1 MSGKNCTFAADN
13 EKNVI
18 MKNYDR
24 LVNGCRALFVGLI
37 LLSPINCQLSPLFA
51 QNDTTQ
57 VSQQSAYGTTIGQ
70 EDMNNRDQSSNA
82 IDAIRGR
89 VAGMTVDKSGENAM
103 SAVRLRGTVSL
114 SGSSD
119 PLIIVDGVIGDMSLL
134 STVNPTDIESF
145 RILKDASETAQF
157 GSRGASGVIEV
168 TTLKGSEGKLRIHYN
183 GSFAAGVVYKTLPM
197 LSADAYR
204 SFCQS
209 HGLSYMDKGA
219 NTNWQK
225 EITRTSFSHH
235 HHLAFTGGTKLTTYR
250 ASVGFIDD
258 QYVVKGTGSRSFV
271 SNVNLTQRMWG
282 DILKINIG
290 MFGSLQK
297 SKNAFNE
304 QKLFYSA
311 ACFNPTY
318 PAERN
323 ASGGWDGDP
332 GASQIA
338 NPMAW
343 LENISQPS
351 DAHLSTNLHLDFKL
365 IEQLHLKLLAAYTYH
380 RTDES
385 LSAPTEEGG
394 LAYRSTGKTHD
405 ILANMILDYNQTWGI
420 HALSASALAEIS
432 TNKAEGFYV
441 TTYQSGATPLGA
453 DRLSGGSLRP
463 WDGTDSYKMGANMV
477 SFMGRVSYTI
487 LDRYN
492 LTASLRTD
500 GSSKFGKNNKWGL
513 FPSVSA
519 SWTISN
525 EPWMPKND
533 VLDHLRIS
541 GGYGLSG
548 NQSAIDSYLTMLLY
562 EPNGVAEVN
571 GKGIT
576 TYAALRNANPD
587 LKWEVSRTGNVGV
600 DLSLFKGRL
609 VANVSY
615 YNTLITDML
624 YPYRVSTPPY
634 TYPTLVANLGSMRNE
649 GVEISVGG
657 TIVKTRD
664 WKFSINANVTWQR
677 NKLLSLSG
685 QHGNEWLYAADY
697 QAIAS
702 VSGAGSHGG
711 DNDIVWQI
719 VGQPLGTFYL
729 PKCTGLVDNGK
740 GGYTYGEGERYIAG
754 QATPKVLLGSNISL
768 KYKNFDLS
776 IQINGAFGHK
786 IFNGTSLAYMN
797 LGSLP
802 LYNVLKTA
810 PEKKIYDQQVTDYW
824 LEKGD
829 YIHFDYITL
838 GYQVPIPTNKVVETL
853 RLVLTM
859 NNIGTISAYS
869 GHTPI
874 INSTNINSTIGVDD
888 KHTYPL
894 SHLFTFGLSIG
905 F

>member
-1 MSGKNCTFAADN
+1 MSKKSSTFAAEN
-13 EKNVI
+13 EKHTI
-18 MKNYDR
+18 MKNITVIGYR
-24 LVNGCRALFVGLI
+24 LWVIGWMVLS
-37 LLSPINCQLSPLFA
+37 LLTFGLSPLLA
-51 QNDTTQ
+51 QSDTTQ
-57 VSQQSAYGTTIGQ
+57 VTEQRAYGTTIGQ

-103 SAVRLRGTVSL
+103 SAVRLRGTISL

-183 GSFAAGVVYKTLPM
+183 GSFSAGVVYKTLPM
-197 LSADAYR
+197 LSADGYR
-204 SFCQS
+204 TFCHD

-219 NTNWQK
+219 STNWQK
-225 EITRTSFSHH
+225 QIARTSFSHH
-235 HHLAFTGGTKLTTYR
+235 HHLAFTGGTRLTTYR
-250 ASVGFIDD
+250 ASIGYIDD
-258 QYVVKGTGSRSFV
+258 QYVVKNTGSRSFV
-271 SNVNLTQRMWG
+271 ANVNLTQRMW
-282 DILKINIG
+282 DDVLKINIG
-290 MFGSLQK
+290 MFGSLQQ
-297 SKNAFNE
+297 SKNPFNE

-318 PAERN
+318 PSERN
-323 ASGGWDGDP
+323 ANGGWDGDP

-343 LENISQPS
+343 LENTSQPS
-351 DAHLSTNLHLDFKL
+351 DAHISTNLHLDFKI
-365 IEQLHLKLLAAYTYH
+365 IEPLHLKLLAAYTYH
-380 RTDES
+380 RLDES
-385 LSAPTEEGG
+385 LTAPTEEGG

-405 ILANMILDYNQTWGI
+405 ILANMILDYNQTWGA

-432 TNKAEGFYV
+432 TNKAESFHV
-441 TTYQSGATPLGA
+441 TTYQSGATLIGA
-453 DRLSGGSLRP
+453 DRLSGGSIRP
-463 WDGTDSYKMGANMV
+463 WDGTDSYKVQANML

-500 GSSKFGKNNKWGL
+500 GSSKFGMNNKWGL

-525 EPWMPKND
+525 EPWMPEND
-533 VLDHLRIS
+533 VLDHLRLN

-548 NQSAIDSYLTMLLY
+548 NQSAIDSYLTMQLY
-562 EPNGVAEVN
+562 EPNGVTEVN
-571 GKGIT
+571 GKGVT
-576 TYAALRNANPD
+576 TYATLRNANPD
-587 LKWEVSRTGNVGV
+587 LKWEVSHTGNVGV
-600 DLSLFKGRL
+600 DMSLFKGRL

-649 GVEISVGG
+649 GVEISIGG
-657 TIVKTRD
+657 TIVKTKD

-685 QHGNEWLYAADY
+685 QHGSEYLYAADY
-697 QAIAS
+697 QAVAS

-768 KYKNFDLS
+768 KYKN
-776 IQINGAFGHK
+776 
-786 IFNGTSLAYMN
+786 
-797 LGSLP
+797 
-802 LYNVLKTA
+802 
-810 PEKKIYDQQVTDYW
+810 
-824 LEKGD
+824 
-829 YIHFDYITL
+829 
-838 GYQVPIPTNKVVETL
+838 
-853 RLVLTM
+853 
-859 NNIGTISAYS
+859 
-869 GHTPI
+869 
-874 INSTNINSTIGVDD
+874 
-888 KHTYPL
+888 
-894 SHLFTFGLSIG
+894 
-905 F
+905 

>member
-1 MSGKNCTFAADN
+1 MRRIYPIILMLA
-13 EKNVI
+13 V
-18 MKNYDR
+18 
-24 LVNGCRALFVGLI
+24 ALHV
-37 LLSPINCQLSPLFA
+37 SA
-51 QNDTTQ
+51 QKDTTQ
-57 VSQQSAYGTTIGQ
+57 LPVQSAYGTTIGQ

-103 SAVRLRGTVSL
+103 NAVRLRGTVSL
-114 SGSSD
+114 SGSND
-119 PLIIVDGVIGDMSLL
+119 PLIIVDGVLGDMSLL
-134 STVNPTDIESF
+134 STINPTDIESF
-145 RILKDASETAQF
+145 RIMKDASETAQF

-183 GSFAAGVVYKTLPM
+183 GSFSAGAVYKTLPM

-204 SFCQS
+204 AFCRS
-209 HGLSYMDKGA
+209 HDLSYMDKGA
-219 NTNWQK
+219 NTNWQR
-225 EITRTSFSHH
+225 EISRTSFSHH

-250 ASVGFIDD
+250 ASVGYIDD
-258 QYVVKGTGSRSFV
+258 QYVVKGTGSQSFIA
-271 SNVNLTQRMWG
+271 NVNLTQRMWG
-282 DILKINIG
+282 DILKIDIG
-290 MFGSLQK
+290 IFGSLQQ
-297 SKNAFNE
+297 SKNPFNE
-304 QKLFYSA
+304 QKLLYSA

-323 ASGGWDGDP
+323 SSGGWDGDP

-338 NPMAW
+338 NPLAYS
-343 LENISQPS
+343 ENSSQPS
-351 DAHLSTNLHLDFKL
+351 DAHISTNLHFDFKL
-365 IEQLHLKLLAAYTYH
+365 IEPLHLKLLAAYTYH
-380 RTDES
+380 RADEALNIPTDE
-385 LSAPTEEGG
+385 GG
-394 LAYRSTGKTHD
+394 TAYRATGKTHD
-405 ILANMILDYNQTWGI
+405 ILANLVLDYNQSWGA
-420 HALSASALAEIS
+420 HALSAMALAEIS
-432 TNKAEGFYV
+432 TNKADGFYV
-441 TTYQSGATPLGA
+441 KTYQSGSMPLGI
-453 DRLSGGSLRP
+453 DRLSGGSIRP
-463 WDGTDSYKMGANMV
+463 WDGTDSYKTQANML
-477 SFMGRVSYTI
+477 SFMGRVSYTL

-500 GSSKFGKNNKWGL
+500 GSSKFGANNKWGL

-519 SWTISN
+519 SWMISN
-525 EPWMPKND
+525 EPWMPQD
-533 VLDHLRIS
+533 GALDHLRLS

-587 LKWEVSRTGNVGV
+587 LKWEVSHTGNVGI

-609 VANVSY
+609 VANVNY

-634 TYPTLVANLGSMRNE
+634 TYPTLIANMGSMRNE

-664 WKFSINANVTWQR
+664 WKLSINANVTWQR

-685 QHGNEWLYAADY
+685 KHGSEWLYAADY

-702 VSGAGSHGG
+702 VNGAGSHGG

-719 VGQPLGTFYL
+719 VGQPLATFYL
-729 PKCTGLVDNGK
+729 PECTGLVDNSK

-768 KYKNFDLS
+768 KYKNWDLS
-776 IQINGAFGHK
+776 VQINGAFGHK
-786 IFNGTSLAYMN
+786 VFNGTYLAYMN

-802 LYNVLKTA
+802 LYNVLTAA
-810 PEKKIYDQQVTDYW
+810 PEAKIYDQQVTDYW
-824 LEKGD
+824 LERGD
-829 YIHFDYITL
+829 YVNFDYITL
-838 GYQVPIPTNKVVETL
+838 GYQVPLPVNKVVETL
-853 RLVLTM
+853 RLVATM
-859 NNIGTISAYS
+859 NNVGTISAYS

-888 KHTYPL
+888 KRTYPL
-894 SHLFTFGLSIG
+894 AHVFTFGLSIG

>member
-1 MSGKNCTFAADN
+1 
-13 EKNVI
+13 
-18 MKNYDR
+18 MKNIH
-24 LVNGCRALFVGLI
+24 LI
-37 LLSPINCQLSPLFA
+37 IPLLAVTLQLSA

-57 VSQQSAYGTTIGQ
+57 VPIHRAYGTTISQ

-82 IDAIRGR
+82 IDVIRGR
-89 VAGMTVDKSGENAM
+89 VAGMTVDQSGENAM

-114 SGSSD
+114 SGSND

-183 GSFAAGVVYKTLPM
+183 GSFSAGVVYKTLPM
-197 LSADAYR
+197 LSADGYRAY
-204 SFCQS
+204 CQA
-209 HGLSYMDKGA
+209 HDLAYMDKGA

-225 EITRTSFSHH
+225 EISHTALSHH

-250 ASVGFIDD
+250 ASIGYIDD
-258 QYVVKGTGSRSFV
+258 QYVVKGTGSRSLIT
-271 SNVNLTQRMWG
+271 NINLTQRMWE
-282 DILKINIG
+282 DVLKVTIG
-290 MFGSLQK
+290 MFGSLQQ
-297 SKNAFNE
+297 SKNPFNE

-323 ASGGWDGDP
+323 ASGGWDGAP
-332 GASQIA
+332 AASQIA

-343 LENISQPS
+343 LENSSQPS
-351 DAHLSTNLHLDFKL
+351 DAHISTNLHLDFKL
-365 IEQLHLKLLAAYTYH
+365 IDPLHLKILGAYTYH
-380 RTDES
+380 RADES
-385 LSAPTEEGG
+385 LTAPTEEGG
-394 LAYRSTGKTHD
+394 LSYRSTGKTHD
-405 ILANMILDYNQTWGI
+405 ILANMILDYNQTWGA

-441 TTYQSGATPLGA
+441 TTYQSGAVLIGA
-453 DRLSGGSLRP
+453 DRLSGGSIRP
-463 WDGTDSYKMGANMV
+463 WDGTDSYKRQANML
-477 SFMGRVSYTI
+477 SFMGRVSYTL

-500 GSSKFGKNNKWGL
+500 GSSKFGANNKWGL

-519 SWTISN
+519 MWTISN
-525 EPWMPKND
+525 EPWMPQND
-533 VLDHLRIS
+533 VLDHLRLS
-541 GGYGLSG
+541 GGYGMSG

-562 EPNGVAEVN
+562 EPNGVTEVN

-576 TYAALRNANPD
+576 TYATLRNANPD
-587 LKWEVSRTGNVGV
+587 LKWEVSHTGNVGI
-600 DLSLFKGRL
+600 DMSLFKGRL

-615 YNTLITDML
+615 YNTLVTDML

-634 TYPTLVANLGSMRNE
+634 TYPTLIANLGSMRNE
-649 GVEISVGG
+649 GVEVSVGG
-657 TIVKTRD
+657 TIVKTKD

-677 NKLLSLSG
+677 NKLLSLGG

-719 VGQPLGTFYL
+719 VGEPLATFYL
-729 PKCTGLVDNGK
+729 PECTGLVDNGK
-740 GGYTYGEGERYIAG
+740 GGYTYGEGERRILG

-768 KYKNFDLS
+768 KYKNWDLS

-786 IFNGTSLAYMN
+786 IYNGTSLAYMN

-802 LYNVLKTA
+802 YYNVLKSA
-810 PEKKIYDQQVTDYW
+810 PEAKIYDQQVTDYW
-824 LEKGD
+824 LERGD
-829 YIHFDYITL
+829 FVNFDYITL
-838 GYQVPIPTNKVVETL
+838 GYQVPLPINKVVETL

-859 NNIGTISAYS
+859 NNVGTISAYS

-888 KHTYPL
+888 KRTYPL

>member
-1 MSGKNCTFAADN
+1 
-13 EKNVI
+13 
-18 MKNYDR
+18 MKR
-24 LVNGCRALFVGLI
+24 IFI
-37 LLSPINCQLSPLFA
+37 LLVLLGAGLQLWAQSDTAQLSESMQA
-51 QNDTTQ
+51 
-57 VSQQSAYGTTIGQ
+57 AYGTTIGQ
-70 EDMNNRDQSSNA
+70 EDMNNRDQSSSA
-82 IDAIRGR
+82 IDVIRGR
-89 VAGMTVDKSGENAM
+89 VAGLTVDQSGENAM

-114 SGSSD
+114 SGSND
-119 PLIIVDGVIGDMSLL
+119 PLIIVDDVIGDMSLL
-134 STVNPTDIESF
+134 SMINPTDIESF

-168 TTLKGSEGKLRIHYN
+168 TTLKGREGKLRIHYN
-183 GSFAAGVVYKTLPM
+183 GTFSAGVVYKTLPM

-204 SFCQS
+204 TICQE

-219 NTNWQK
+219 NTNWQR
-225 EITRTSFSHH
+225 EISRTAFSHH
-235 HHLAFTGGTKLTTYR
+235 HHLAFSGGSKSTTYR
-250 ASVGFIDD
+250 ASVGYIDD
-258 QYVVKGTGSRSFV
+258 QYVVKNTGSQSFV
-271 SNVNLTQRMWG
+271 ANVNLTQRMWE
-282 DILKINIG
+282 DILKIDIG
-290 MFGSLQK
+290 MFGSLQQ

-318 PAERN
+318 PAVRN

-338 NPMAW
+338 NPLAW
-343 LENISQPS
+343 LENSSQPS
-351 DAHLSTNLHLDFKL
+351 DAHISTNLHLDFKL
-365 IEQLHLKLLAAYTYH
+365 IEQLHLKILGAYTYH
-380 RTDES
+380 RADES
-385 LSAPTEEGG
+385 LTAPTEEGG

-405 ILANMILDYNQTWGI
+405 ILANIILDYNQSWGA
-420 HALSASALAEIS
+420 HALSAMALAEIN
-432 TNKAEGFYV
+432 TNKAEGFHV
-441 TTYQSGATPLGA
+441 TTYQSGAVLIGA
-453 DRLSGGSLRP
+453 DRLSGGSIRP
-463 WDGTDSYKMGANMV
+463 WDGTDSYKMQANML
-477 SFMGRVSYTI
+477 SFMGRVSYTL

-500 GSSKFGKNNKWGL
+500 GSSKFGKNNKWGY

-525 EPWMPKND
+525 EPWMPEND
-533 VLDHLRIS
+533 VLDHLRLS
-541 GGYGLSG
+541 GGYGMSG

-562 EPNGVAEVN
+562 EPNGVTEVN

-587 LKWEVSRTGNVGV
+587 LKWEVSHTGNVGV
-600 DLSLFKGRL
+600 DLSLFRGRL

-634 TYPTLVANLGSMRNE
+634 TYPTLIANLGSMRNE
-649 GVEISVGG
+649 GVEVSLGG
-657 TIVKTRD
+657 TIVKTQD
-664 WKFSINANVTWQR
+664 WKLSINANVTWQR

-685 QHGNEWLYAADY
+685 WHGSEYLYAADH

-719 VGQPLGTFYL
+719 VGQPLATFYL
-729 PKCTGLVDNGK
+729 PKCTGLQDNGK

-768 KYKNFDLS
+768 KYKNWDLS
-776 IQINGAFGHK
+776 VQINGAFGHK

-802 LYNVLKTA
+802 FYNVLQAA
-810 PEKKIYDQQVTDYW
+810 PAAKIYDQQVTDYW
-824 LEKGD
+824 LEQGD
-829 YIHFDYITL
+829 FVNFDYITL
-838 GYQVPIPTNKVVETL
+838 GYLVPLPVNNVVETL

-859 NNIGTISAYS
+859 NNVGTVSAYS
-869 GHTPI
+869 GYTPI
-874 INSTNINSTIGVDD
+874 INSTNISSTIGVDD
-888 KHTYPL
+888 KRTAPL

>member
-1 MSGKNCTFAADN
+1 MQAKRAR
-13 EKNVI
+13 
-18 MKNYDR
+18 MKHIN
-24 LVNGCRALFVGLI
+24 LII
-37 LLSPINCQLSPLFA
+37 LLSAITLQLSA
-51 QNDTTQ
+51 QSDTVQ
-57 VSQQSAYGTTIGQ
+57 VLPQGAYGTTIG
-70 EDMNNRDQSSNA
+70 EEEMNNRDQSSNA
-82 IDAIRGR
+82 IDVIRGR

-114 SGSSD
+114 SGSND
-119 PLIIVDGVIGDMSLL
+119 PLIIIDGVVGDMSLL
-134 STVNPTDIESF
+134 STVNPTDIKSF

-157 GSRGASGVIEV
+157 GSRGAGGVIEV
-168 TTLKGSEGKLRIHYN
+168 TTLKGEEGRLRIHYN
-183 GSFAAGVVYKTLPM
+183 GSFSAGTVYKTLPM

-204 SFCQS
+204 AYCTSQ
-209 HGLSYMDKGA
+209 GLLFMDKGA
-219 NTNWQK
+219 NTNWQR

-235 HHLAFTGGTKLTTYR
+235 HHLAFTGGTKQTTYR
-250 ASVGFIDD
+250 ASIGYIDD
-258 QYVVKGTGSRSFV
+258 QYVVKNTGTRSFLA
-271 SNVNLTQRMWG
+271 NVNLTQRMWG
-282 DILKINIG
+282 DVLKIDIG
-290 MFGSLQK
+290 MFGSLQQ
-297 SKNAFNE
+297 SKNLFNE
-304 QKLFYSA
+304 QKMFYSA

-323 ASGGWDGDP
+323 AAGGWDGDP
-332 GASQIA
+332 AASQIA

-343 LENISQPS
+343 LENSSQPS

-365 IEQLHLKLLAAYTYH
+365 IEPLHLKLLAAYTYH
-380 RTDES
+380 RMDETLNIPTDE
-385 LSAPTEEGG
+385 GG
-394 LAYRSTGKTHD
+394 TAYRSSGKTHD
-405 ILANMILDYNQTWGI
+405 ILANMILDYNQSWGV
-420 HALSASALAEIS
+420 HALSALALAEINS
-432 TNKAEGFYV
+432 NMSDAFYV
-441 TTYQSGATPLGA
+441 TTYQSGSGSLGS
-453 DRLSGGSLRP
+453 DRLSGGSIRP
-463 WDGTDSYKMGANMV
+463 WDGTDSHKMQANML
-477 SFMGRVSYTI
+477 SFMGRVSYTL

-500 GSSKFGKNNKWGL
+500 GSSKFGANNKWGW

-525 EPWMPKND
+525 EPWMPQNE

-562 EPNGVAEVN
+562 EPNGVSEVS
-571 GKGIT
+571 GKGVT

-587 LKWEVSRTGNVGV
+587 LKWEVSHTGNVGV

-609 VANVSY
+609 VANISY
-615 YNTLITDML
+615 YNTLVTDML

-649 GVEISVGG
+649 GVEISIGG
-657 TIVKTRD
+657 TIVKTKD
-664 WKFSINANVTWQR
+664 WKLSINANVTWQH

-685 QHGNEWLYAADY
+685 KHGDEWLYAADY

-702 VSGAGSHGG
+702 ISGAGSKGG

-719 VGQPLGTFYL
+719 VGQPLATFYL
-729 PKCTGLVDNGK
+729 PQCTGLVDNGK

-768 KYKNFDLS
+768 KYKNWDLS

-786 IFNGTSLAYMN
+786 VFNGTYLAYMN

-802 LYNVLKTA
+802 FYNVLKAA
-810 PEKKIYDQQVTDYW
+810 PEAKIHDQQVTDYW
-824 LEKGD
+824 LERGD
-829 YIHFDYITL
+829 YVNFDYITL
-838 GYQVPIPTNKVVETL
+838 GYQVPLPENKVVETL
-853 RLVLTM
+853 RLVATM
-859 NNIGTISAYS
+859 NNVGTISAYS

-888 KHTYPL
+888 KRTYPL
-894 SHLFTFGLSIG
+894 AYLFTFGLSIG

>member
-1 MSGKNCTFAADN
+1 MRKLITFALA
-13 EKNVI
+13 
-18 MKNYDR
+18 
-24 LVNGCRALFVGLI
+24 ALSLTVAL
-37 LLSPINCQLSPLFA
+37 QTWA
-51 QNDTTQ
+51 QSDTTQ
-57 VSQQSAYGTTIGQ
+57 VPIQSTYGTTIGL

-82 IDAIRGR
+82 IDVIRGR

-114 SGSSD
+114 SGSND
-119 PLIIVDGVIGDMSLL
+119 PLIIVDGVVGDMSLL

-145 RILKDASETAQF
+145 HILKDASETAQF

-168 TTLKGSEGKLRIHYN
+168 TTLKGEEGKLRIHYN
-183 GSFAAGVVYKTLPM
+183 GSFSASTVYKTLPM

-204 SFCQS
+204 TFCQT

-219 NTNWQK
+219 NTNWQR
-225 EITRTSFSHH
+225 EITRTAFSHH

-250 ASVGFIDD
+250 ASIGYIDD
-258 QYVVKGTGSRSFV
+258 QYVVKNTGQRSFV
-271 SNVNLTQRMWG
+271 ANVNLSQRLWG
-282 DILKINIG
+282 DVLKINIG
-290 MFGSLQK
+290 MFGSVQH
-297 SKNAFNE
+297 SKNPFNE

-318 PAERN
+318 PAVRN
-323 ASGGWDGDP
+323 ESGGWDGDP

-343 LENISQPS
+343 LENVSQPS
-351 DAHLSTNLHLDFKL
+351 DAHISTNLHLDFKL
-365 IEQLHLKLLAAYTYH
+365 IEPLHLKLLAAYTYH
-380 RTDES
+380 RADEA
-385 LSAPTEEGG
+385 LTAPTEEGG

-405 ILANMILDYNQTWGI
+405 ILANMVLDYNRSWGA
-420 HALSASALAEIS
+420 HALSAMALAEIN
-432 TNKAEGFYV
+432 TNRAESFHV
-441 TTYQSGATPLGA
+441 TTYQSGATLIGA
-453 DRLSGGSLRP
+453 NRLSGGSIRP
-463 WDGTDSYKMGANMV
+463 WDGTDSYRAQANML
-477 SFMGRVSYTI
+477 SFMGRVSYT
-487 LDRYN
+487 LLERYN

-500 GSSKFGKNNKWGL
+500 GSSKFGANNKWGW

-525 EPWMPKND
+525 EPWVPQND
-533 VLDHLRIS
+533 VIDHLRLG

-562 EPNGVAEVN
+562 EPNGIAEVN

-587 LKWEVSRTGNVGV
+587 LKWEVSHTGNVGV

-634 TYPTLVANLGSMRNE
+634 TYPTLIANLGSMRNE
-649 GVEISVGG
+649 GVEVSVGG
-657 TIVKTRD
+657 TIIKTED
-664 WKFSINANVTWQR
+664 WKLSINVNVTWQR

-685 QHGNEWLYAADY
+685 KHGDEWLYAADY

-702 VSGAGSHGG
+702 VNGAGSHGG

-719 VGQPLGTFYL
+719 VGQPLATFYL
-729 PKCTGLVDNGK
+729 PQCTGLEDNGK
-740 GGYTYGEGERYIAG
+740 GGYTYGEGEHYIAG

-768 KYKNFDLS
+768 KYKNWDLS
-776 IQINGAFGHK
+776 VQINGAFGHK

-797 LGSLP
+797 LGALP
-802 LYNVLKTA
+802 FYNVLQAA
-810 PEKKIYDQQVTDYW
+810 PKAKLYDQQVTDYW

-829 YIHFDYITL
+829 FVNFDYITL
-838 GYQVPIPTNKVVETL
+838 GYQVPLPINKVVETL

-859 NNIGTISAYS
+859 NNVGTLSSYS
-869 GHTPI
+869 GYTPV
-874 INSTNINSTIGVDD
+874 INSTNVNSTIGVDD
-888 KHTYPL
+888 KRTYPL
-894 SHLFTFGLSIG
+894 SHLFTLGLSIG

>member
-1 MSGKNCTFAADN
+1 
-13 EKNVI
+13 
-18 MKNYDR
+18 MKHIN
-24 LVNGCRALFVGLI
+24 LII
-37 LLSPINCQLSPLFA
+37 LLSAITLQLSA
-51 QNDTTQ
+51 QSDTVQ
-57 VSQQSAYGTTIGQ
+57 VLPQGAYGTTIG
-70 EDMNNRDQSSNA
+70 EEEMNNRDQSSNA
-82 IDAIRGR
+82 IDVIRGR

-114 SGSSD
+114 SGSND
-119 PLIIVDGVIGDMSLL
+119 PLIIIDGVIGDMSLL
-134 STVNPTDIESF
+134 STVNPTDIKSF

-157 GSRGASGVIEV
+157 GSRGAGGVIEV
-168 TTLKGSEGKLRIHYN
+168 TTLKGEEGRLRIHYN
-183 GSFAAGVVYKTLPM
+183 GSFSAGTVYKTLPM

-204 SFCQS
+204 TYCTSQ
-209 HGLSYMDKGA
+209 GLLFMDKGA
-219 NTNWQK
+219 NTNWQR

-235 HHLAFTGGTKLTTYR
+235 HHLAFTGGTKQTTYR
-250 ASVGFIDD
+250 ASIGYIDD
-258 QYVVKGTGSRSFV
+258 QYVVKNTGTRSFLA
-271 SNVNLTQRMWG
+271 NVNLTQRMWG
-282 DILKINIG
+282 DVLKIDIG
-290 MFGSLQK
+290 MFGSLQQ
-297 SKNAFNE
+297 SKNLFNE
-304 QKLFYSA
+304 QKMFYSA

-323 ASGGWDGDP
+323 AAGGWDGDP
-332 GASQIA
+332 AASQIA

-343 LENISQPS
+343 LENSSQPS

-365 IEQLHLKLLAAYTYH
+365 IEPLHLKLLAAYTYH
-380 RTDES
+380 RMDETLNIPTDE
-385 LSAPTEEGG
+385 GG
-394 LAYRSTGKTHD
+394 TAYRSSGKTHD
-405 ILANMILDYNQTWGI
+405 ILANMILDYNQSWGV
-420 HALSASALAEIS
+420 HALSALALAEINS
-432 TNKAEGFYV
+432 NMSDAFYV
-441 TTYQSGATPLGA
+441 TTYQSGSGSLGS
-453 DRLSGGSLRP
+453 DRLSGGSIRP
-463 WDGTDSYKMGANMV
+463 WDGTDSHKMQANML
-477 SFMGRVSYTI
+477 SFMGRVSYTL

-500 GSSKFGKNNKWGL
+500 GSSKFGANNKWGW

-525 EPWMPKND
+525 EPWMPQNE

-562 EPNGVAEVN
+562 EPNGVSEVS
-571 GKGIT
+571 GKGVT

-587 LKWEVSRTGNVGV
+587 LKWEVSHTGNVGV

-609 VANVSY
+609 VANISY
-615 YNTLITDML
+615 YNTLVTDML

-649 GVEISVGG
+649 GVEISIGG
-657 TIVKTRD
+657 TIVKTKD
-664 WKFSINANVTWQR
+664 WKLSINANVTWQH

-685 QHGNEWLYAADY
+685 KHGDEWLYAADY

-702 VSGAGSHGG
+702 ISGAGSKGG

-719 VGQPLGTFYL
+719 VGQPLATFYL
-729 PKCTGLVDNGK
+729 PQCTGLVDNGK

-768 KYKNFDLS
+768 KYKNWDLS

-786 IFNGTSLAYMN
+786 VFNGTYLAYMN

-802 LYNVLKTA
+802 FYNVLKAA
-810 PEKKIYDQQVTDYW
+810 PEAKIHDQQVTDYW
-824 LEKGD
+824 LERGD
-829 YIHFDYITL
+829 YVNFDYITL
-838 GYQVPIPTNKVVETL
+838 GYQVPLPENKVVETL
-853 RLVLTM
+853 RLVATM
-859 NNIGTISAYS
+859 NNVGTISAYS

-888 KHTYPL
+888 KRTYPL
-894 SHLFTFGLSIG
+894 AYLFTFGLSIG

>member
-1 MSGKNCTFAADN
+1 MR
-13 EKNVI
+13 
-18 MKNYDR
+18 R
-24 LVNGCRALFVGLI
+24 LYPIILMLAVALHV
-37 LLSPINCQLSPLFA
+37 SAQKDSTQLP
-51 QNDTTQ
+51 
-57 VSQQSAYGTTIGQ
+57 VQSAYGTTIGQ

-103 SAVRLRGTVSL
+103 NAVRLRGTVSL
-114 SGSSD
+114 SGSND
-119 PLIIVDGVIGDMSLL
+119 PLIIVDGVLGDMSLL

-145 RILKDASETAQF
+145 RIMKDASETAQF

-183 GSFAAGVVYKTLPM
+183 GSFSAGAVYKTLPM

-204 SFCQS
+204 AYCQS

-219 NTNWQK
+219 NTSWQR
-225 EITRTSFSHH
+225 EISRTSFSHH

-250 ASVGFIDD
+250 ASIGYIDD
-258 QYVVKGTGSRSFV
+258 QYVLKNSGSQSFIA
-271 SNVNLTQRMWG
+271 NVNLTQRMWG
-282 DILKINIG
+282 DLLKIDIG
-290 MFGSLQK
+290 MFGSLQQ
-297 SKNAFNE
+297 SKNPFNE
-304 QKLFYSA
+304 QKLLYSA

-338 NPMAW
+338 NPLAF
-343 LENISQPS
+343 LENSSQPS
-351 DAHLSTNLHLDFKL
+351 DAHISTNLHLDFKL
-365 IEQLHLKLLAAYTYH
+365 VEPLHLKLLAAYTYH
-380 RTDES
+380 RADES
-385 LSAPTEEGG
+385 LTAPTEEGG
-394 LAYRSTGKTHD
+394 MAYRATGKTHD
-405 ILANMILDYNQTWGI
+405 ILANLILDYNQSWGA
-420 HALSASALAEIS
+420 HALSAMALAEIS
-432 TNKAEGFYV
+432 TNRAEGFHV
-441 TTYQSGATPLGA
+441 TTYQAGATLIGA

-463 WDGTDSYKMGANMV
+463 WDGTDSYKMQANML
-477 SFMGRVSYTI
+477 SFMGCVGYTL

-500 GSSKFGKNNKWGL
+500 GSSKFGANNKWGL

-519 SWTISN
+519 SWVISN
-525 EPWMPKND
+525 EPWMSQGG
-533 VLDHLRIS
+533 VLDHLRLS

-587 LKWEVSRTGNVGV
+587 LKWEVSHTGNVSIDV
-600 DLSLFKGRL
+600 SLFKGRL
-609 VANVSY
+609 LANVNY

-634 TYPTLVANLGSMRNE
+634 TYPTLIANMGSMRNE
-649 GVEISVGG
+649 GVEISLGG
-657 TIVKTRD
+657 TIVKTQD
-664 WKFSINANVTWQR
+664 WKLSINANVTWQR

-685 QHGNEWLYAADY
+685 KHGSEWLYAADY

-702 VSGAGSHGG
+702 VNGAGSHGG

-719 VGQPLGTFYL
+719 VGQPLATFYL
-729 PKCTGLVDNGK
+729 PECTGLVDNGK

-768 KYKNFDLS
+768 KYKNWDLS
-776 IQINGAFGHK
+776 VQINGAFGHK
-786 IFNGTSLAYMN
+786 VFNGTYLAYMN

-802 LYNVLKTA
+802 FYNVLAAA
-810 PEKKIYDQQVTDYW
+810 PEAKIYDQQVTDYW
-824 LEKGD
+824 LERGD
-829 YIHFDYITL
+829 YVNFDYITL
-838 GYQVPIPTNKVVETL
+838 GYQVPLPVNKVVETL
-853 RLVLTM
+853 RLVATM
-859 NNIGTISAYS
+859 NNVGTISAYS

-874 INSTNINSTIGVDD
+874 INSTNINSIIGVDD
-888 KHTYPL
+888 KRTYPL
-894 SHLFTFGLSIG
+894 THSFTFGLSIG

>member
-1 MSGKNCTFAADN
+1 MR
-13 EKNVI
+13 
-18 MKNYDR
+18 R
-24 LVNGCRALFVGLI
+24 LYPIILMLAVALHV
-37 LLSPINCQLSPLFA
+37 SAQKDSTQLP
-51 QNDTTQ
+51 
-57 VSQQSAYGTTIGQ
+57 VQSAYGTTIGQ

-103 SAVRLRGTVSL
+103 NAVRLRGTVSL
-114 SGSSD
+114 SGSND
-119 PLIIVDGVIGDMSLL
+119 PLIIVDGVLGDMSLL

-145 RILKDASETAQF
+145 RIMKDASETAQF

-183 GSFAAGVVYKTLPM
+183 GSFSAGAVYKTLPM

-204 SFCQS
+204 AYCQS

-219 NTNWQK
+219 NTSWQR
-225 EITRTSFSHH
+225 EISRTSFSHH

-250 ASVGFIDD
+250 ASIGYIDD
-258 QYVVKGTGSRSFV
+258 QYVLKNSGSQSFIA
-271 SNVNLTQRMWG
+271 NVNLTQRMWG
-282 DILKINIG
+282 DLLKIDIG
-290 MFGSLQK
+290 MFGSLQQ
-297 SKNAFNE
+297 SKNPFNE
-304 QKLFYSA
+304 QKLLYSA

-338 NPMAW
+338 NPLAF
-343 LENISQPS
+343 LENSSQPS
-351 DAHLSTNLHLDFKL
+351 DAHISTNLHLDFKL
-365 IEQLHLKLLAAYTYH
+365 IEPLHLKLLAAYTYH
-380 RTDES
+380 RADES
-385 LSAPTEEGG
+385 LTAPTEEGG
-394 LAYRSTGKTHD
+394 MAYRATGKTHD
-405 ILANMILDYNQTWGI
+405 ILANLILDYNQSWGA
-420 HALSASALAEIS
+420 HALSAMALAEIS
-432 TNKAEGFYV
+432 TNRAEGFHV
-441 TTYQSGATPLGA
+441 TTYQAGATLIGA

-463 WDGTDSYKMGANMV
+463 WDGTDSYKMQANML
-477 SFMGRVSYTI
+477 SFMGCVGYTL

-500 GSSKFGKNNKWGL
+500 GSSKFGANNKWGL

-519 SWTISN
+519 SWVISN
-525 EPWMPKND
+525 EPWMSQGG
-533 VLDHLRIS
+533 VLDHLRLS

-587 LKWEVSRTGNVGV
+587 LKWEVSHTGNVSIDV
-600 DLSLFKGRL
+600 SLFKGRL
-609 VANVSY
+609 LANVNY

-634 TYPTLVANLGSMRNE
+634 TYPTLIANMGSMRNE
-649 GVEISVGG
+649 GVEISLGG
-657 TIVKTRD
+657 TIVKTQD
-664 WKFSINANVTWQR
+664 WKLSINANVTWQR

-685 QHGNEWLYAADY
+685 KHGSEWLYAADY

-702 VSGAGSHGG
+702 VNGAGSHGG

-719 VGQPLGTFYL
+719 VGQPLATFYL
-729 PKCTGLVDNGK
+729 PECTGLVDNGK
-740 GGYTYGEGERYIAG
+740 GGYTYREGERYIAG

-768 KYKNFDLS
+768 KYKNWDLS
-776 IQINGAFGHK
+776 VQINGAFGHK
-786 IFNGTSLAYMN
+786 VFNGTYLAYMN

-802 LYNVLKTA
+802 FYNVLAAA
-810 PEKKIYDQQVTDYW
+810 PEAKIYDQQVTDYW
-824 LEKGD
+824 LERGD
-829 YIHFDYITL
+829 YVNFDYITL
-838 GYQVPIPTNKVVETL
+838 GYQVSLPVNKVVETL
-853 RLVLTM
+853 RLVATM
-859 NNIGTISAYS
+859 NNVGTISAYS

-874 INSTNINSTIGVDD
+874 INSTNINSIIGVDD
-888 KHTYPL
+888 KRTYPL
-894 SHLFTFGLSIG
+894 THSFTFGLSIG

>member
-1 MSGKNCTFAADN
+1 MRKLITFALA
-13 EKNVI
+13 
-18 MKNYDR
+18 
-24 LVNGCRALFVGLI
+24 ALSLTVAL
-37 LLSPINCQLSPLFA
+37 QTWA
-51 QNDTTQ
+51 QSDTTQ
-57 VSQQSAYGTTIGQ
+57 VPIQSTYGTTIGL

-82 IDAIRGR
+82 IDVIRGR

-114 SGSSD
+114 SGSND
-119 PLIIVDGVIGDMSLL
+119 PLIIVDGVVGDMSLL

-145 RILKDASETAQF
+145 HILKDASETAQF

-168 TTLKGSEGKLRIHYN
+168 TTLKGEEGKLRIHYN
-183 GSFAAGVVYKTLPM
+183 GSFSASTVYKTLPM

-204 SFCQS
+204 TFCQT

-219 NTNWQK
+219 NTNWQR
-225 EITRTSFSHH
+225 EITRTAFSHH

-250 ASVGFIDD
+250 ASIGYIDD
-258 QYVVKGTGSRSFV
+258 QYVVKNTGQRSFV
-271 SNVNLTQRMWG
+271 ANVNLSQRLWG
-282 DILKINIG
+282 DVLKINIG
-290 MFGSLQK
+290 MFGSVQQLMD
-297 SKNAFNE
+297 
-304 QKLFYSA
+304 
-311 ACFNPTY
+311 Y
-318 PAERN
+318 PAVRN
-323 ASGGWDGDP
+323 ESGGWDGDP

-343 LENISQPS
+343 LENVSQPS
-351 DAHLSTNLHLDFKL
+351 DAHISTNLHLDFKL
-365 IEQLHLKLLAAYTYH
+365 IEPLHMKLLAAYTYH
-380 RTDES
+380 RADEA
-385 LSAPTEEGG
+385 LTAPTEEGG

-405 ILANMILDYNQTWGI
+405 ILANMVLDYNRSWGA
-420 HALSASALAEIS
+420 HALSAMALAEIN
-432 TNKAEGFYV
+432 TNRAESFHV
-441 TTYQSGATPLGA
+441 TTYQSGATLIGA
-453 DRLSGGSLRP
+453 NRLSGGSIRP
-463 WDGTDSYKMGANMV
+463 WDGTDSYRAQANML
-477 SFMGRVSYTI
+477 SFMGRVSYT
-487 LDRYN
+487 LLERYN

-500 GSSKFGKNNKWGL
+500 GSSKFGANNKWGW

-525 EPWMPKND
+525 EPWMPQND
-533 VLDHLRIS
+533 VIDHLRLG

-562 EPNGVAEVN
+562 EPNGIAEVN

-587 LKWEVSRTGNVGV
+587 LKWEVSHTGNVGV

-634 TYPTLVANLGSMRNE
+634 TYPTLIANLGSMRNE
-649 GVEISVGG
+649 GVEVSVGG
-657 TIVKTRD
+657 TIIKTED
-664 WKFSINANVTWQR
+664 WKLSINVNVTWQR

-685 QHGNEWLYAADY
+685 KHGDEWLYAADY

-702 VSGAGSHGG
+702 INGAGSHGG
-711 DNDIVWQI
+711 DNNIVWQI
-719 VGQPLGTFYL
+719 VGQPLATFYL
-729 PKCTGLVDNGK
+729 PQCTGLEDNGK
-740 GGYTYGEGERYIAG
+740 GGYTYGEGEHYIAG

-768 KYKNFDLS
+768 KYKNWDLS
-776 IQINGAFGHK
+776 VQINGAFGHK

-797 LGSLP
+797 LGALP
-802 LYNVLKTA
+802 FYNVLQAA
-810 PEKKIYDQQVTDYW
+810 PKAKLYDQQVTDYW

-829 YIHFDYITL
+829 FVNFDYITL
-838 GYQVPIPTNKVVETL
+838 GYQVPLPINKVVETL

-859 NNIGTISAYS
+859 NNVGTLSSYS
-869 GHTPI
+869 GYTPV
-874 INSTNINSTIGVDD
+874 INSTNVNSTIGVDD
-888 KHTYPL
+888 KRTYPL
-894 SHLFTFGLSIG
+894 SHLFTLGLSIG

>member
-1 MSGKNCTFAADN
+1 
-13 EKNVI
+13 
-18 MKNYDR
+18 MKSIR
-24 LVNGCRALFVGLI
+24 LI
-37 LLSPINCQLSPLFA
+37 IPLLAVTLHLSA
-51 QNDTTQ
+51 QSDTTQ
-57 VSQQSAYGTTIGQ
+57 VLPQGAYGTTIG
-70 EDMNNRDQSSNA
+70 EEEMNNRDQSSNA
-82 IDAIRGR
+82 IDVIRGR

-114 SGSSD
+114 SGSND

-134 STVNPTDIESF
+134 STINPTDIESF

-183 GSFAAGVVYKTLPM
+183 GSFSAGAVYKTLPM
-197 LSADAYR
+197 LSAEAYR
-204 SFCQS
+204 AFCQS
-209 HGLSYMDKGA
+209 QGLLYMDKGA
-219 NTNWQK
+219 NTNWQN
-225 EITRTSFSHH
+225 EISSTSFSHH
-235 HHLAFTGGTKLTTYR
+235 HHLAFTGGTKQTTYR
-250 ASVGFIDD
+250 ASVGYIDD
-258 QYVVKGTGSRSFV
+258 QYVVKNTGSRSFIA
-271 SNVNLTQRMWG
+271 NVNLTQRMWG
-282 DILKINIG
+282 DILKIDIG
-290 MFGSLQK
+290 MFGSLQQ
-297 SKNAFNE
+297 SKNLFNE
-304 QKLFYSA
+304 QKMFYSA

-332 GASQIA
+332 AASQIA

-343 LENISQPS
+343 LENSSQPS

-365 IEQLHLKLLAAYTYH
+365 IEPLHLKLLAAYTYH
-380 RTDES
+380 RVDEA
-385 LSAPTEEGG
+385 LTAPTDEGG

-405 ILANMILDYNQTWGI
+405 VLANLVLDYNQSWGA
-420 HALSASALAEIS
+420 HALSVLALAEINS
-432 TNKAEGFYV
+432 NMSDAFHV
-441 TTYQSGATPLGA
+441 TTYQSGATFLGA
-453 DRLSGGSLRP
+453 DRLSGGSIRP
-463 WDGTDSYKMGANMV
+463 WNGTDSYRIQANML

-500 GSSKFGKNNKWGL
+500 GSSKFGANNKWGL

-525 EPWMPKND
+525 EPWMPQTD
-533 VLDHLRIS
+533 VLDHLRLS

-562 EPNGVAEVN
+562 EPNGVAEVG
-571 GKGIT
+571 GKGVT

-587 LKWEVSRTGNVGV
+587 LKWEVSHTGNVGV

-615 YNTLITDML
+615 YNTLVTDML

-649 GVEISVGG
+649 GVEVSIGG
-657 TIVKTRD
+657 TIVKTKD

-685 QHGNEWLYAADY
+685 RHGNEWLYAADY

-711 DNDIVWQI
+711 DNDVVWQI

-729 PKCTGLVDNGK
+729 PHCTGLVDNGK

-754 QATPKVLLGSNISL
+754 QATPKMLLGSNISL

-786 IFNGTSLAYMN
+786 VFNGTNLAYMN
-797 LGSLP
+797 LGSMP
-802 LYNVLKTA
+802 LYNVLAAA
-810 PEKKIYDQQVTDYW
+810 PAAKIYDQQVTDYW
-824 LEKGD
+824 LERGD
-829 YIHFDYITL
+829 YINFDYITL
-838 GYQVPIPTNKVVETL
+838 GYQVPLPVNKVVETL
-853 RLVLTM
+853 RLVATM
-859 NNIGTISAYS
+859 NNVGTISAYS

-888 KHTYPL
+888 KRTYPL
-894 SHLFTFGLSIG
+894 THLFTFGLSIG

>member
-1 MSGKNCTFAADN
+1 
-13 EKNVI
+13 
-18 MKNYDR
+18 MKSIR
-24 LVNGCRALFVGLI
+24 LI
-37 LLSPINCQLSPLFA
+37 IPLLAVTLHLSA
-51 QNDTTQ
+51 QSDTTQ
-57 VSQQSAYGTTIGQ
+57 VLPQGAYGTTIG
-70 EDMNNRDQSSNA
+70 EEEMNNRDQSSNA
-82 IDAIRGR
+82 IDVIRGR

-114 SGSSD
+114 SGSND

-134 STVNPTDIESF
+134 STINPTDIESF

-183 GSFAAGVVYKTLPM
+183 GSFSAGAVYKTLPM
-197 LSADAYR
+197 LSAEAYR
-204 SFCQS
+204 AFCQS
-209 HGLSYMDKGA
+209 QGLLYMDKGA
-219 NTNWQK
+219 NTNWQN
-225 EITRTSFSHH
+225 EISRTSFSHH
-235 HHLAFTGGTKLTTYR
+235 HHLAFTGGTKQTTYR
-250 ASVGFIDD
+250 ASVGYIDD
-258 QYVVKGTGSRSFV
+258 QYVVKNTGSRSFIA
-271 SNVNLTQRMWG
+271 NVNLTQRMWG
-282 DILKINIG
+282 DILKIDIG
-290 MFGSLQK
+290 MFGSLQQ
-297 SKNAFNE
+297 SKNLFNE
-304 QKLFYSA
+304 QKMFYSA

-332 GASQIA
+332 AASQIA

-343 LENISQPS
+343 LENSSQPS

-365 IEQLHLKLLAAYTYH
+365 IEPLHLKLLAAYTYH
-380 RTDES
+380 RVDEA
-385 LSAPTEEGG
+385 LTAPTEEGG

-405 ILANMILDYNQTWGI
+405 VLANLVLDYNQSWGA
-420 HALSASALAEIS
+420 HALSVLALAEINS
-432 TNKAEGFYV
+432 NMSDAFHV
-441 TTYQSGATPLGA
+441 TTYQSGATFLGA
-453 DRLSGGSLRP
+453 DRLSGGSIRP
-463 WDGTDSYKMGANMV
+463 WNGTDSYRIQANML

-500 GSSKFGKNNKWGL
+500 GSSKFGANNKWGL

-525 EPWMPKND
+525 EPWMPQTD
-533 VLDHLRIS
+533 VLDHLRLS

-562 EPNGVAEVN
+562 EPNGVAEVG
-571 GKGIT
+571 GKGVT

-587 LKWEVSRTGNVGV
+587 LKWEVSHTGNVGV

-615 YNTLITDML
+615 YNTLVTDML

-649 GVEISVGG
+649 GVEVSIGG
-657 TIVKTRD
+657 TIVKTKD

-685 QHGNEWLYAADY
+685 RHGNEWLYAADY

-711 DNDIVWQI
+711 DNDVVWQI

-729 PKCTGLVDNGK
+729 PHCTGLEDNGK

-786 IFNGTSLAYMN
+786 VFNGTYLAYMN
-797 LGSLP
+797 LGSMP
-802 LYNVLKTA
+802 LYNVLAAA
-810 PEKKIYDQQVTDYW
+810 PAAKIYDQQVTDYW
-824 LEKGD
+824 LERGD
-829 YIHFDYITL
+829 YINFDYITL
-838 GYQVPIPTNKVVETL
+838 GYQVPLPVNKVVETL
-853 RLVLTM
+853 RLVATM
-859 NNIGTISAYS
+859 NNVGTISAYS

-888 KHTYPL
+888 KRTYPL
-894 SHLFTFGLSIG
+894 THLFTFGLSIG

>member
-1 MSGKNCTFAADN
+1 M
-13 EKNVI
+13 
-18 MKNYDR
+18 R
-24 LVNGCRALFVGLI
+24 R
-37 LLSPINCQLSPLFA
+37 LLSLFLLLAAGLQLWA
-51 QNDTTQ
+51 QSDTITTDTP
-57 VSQQSAYGTTIGQ
+57 SYGPTPTSYGTTIGQ

-89 VAGMTVDKSGENAM
+89 VAGMTVDQSGENAM

-114 SGSSD
+114 SGSND

-183 GSFAAGVVYKTLPM
+183 GSFSAGVVYKTLPM
-197 LSADAYR
+197 LSADAY
-204 SFCQS
+204 SAICQEHS
-209 HGLSYMDKGA
+209 LSYMDKGA
-219 NTNWQK
+219 STNWQR

-250 ASVGFIDD
+250 ASIGYIDD
-258 QYVVKGTGSRSFV
+258 QYVVKNTGSRSFV
-271 SNVNLTQRMWG
+271 ANVNLTQRMWN

-290 MFGSLQK
+290 MFGSLQQ
-297 SKNAFNE
+297 SKNPFNE

-318 PAERN
+318 PAVRN
-323 ASGGWDGDP
+323 ASGGWDGDA

-338 NPMAW
+338 NPLAW
-343 LENISQPS
+343 LENSSQPS
-351 DAHLSTNLHLDFKL
+351 DAHISTNLHLDFKL
-365 IEQLHLKLLAAYTYH
+365 IEPLHLKLLAAYTYH
-380 RTDES
+380 RADES
-385 LSAPTEEGG
+385 LTAPTEEGG

-405 ILANMILDYNQTWGI
+405 ILANMILDYNQTWGA
-420 HALSASALAEIS
+420 HALSAMALAEIS
-432 TNKAEGFYV
+432 TNRAEGFHV
-441 TTYQSGATPLGA
+441 TTYQSGAVLIGA

-463 WDGTDSYKMGANMV
+463 WDGTDSYKIQANML
-477 SFMGRVSYTI
+477 SFMGRVSYTL

-492 LTASLRTD
+492 LTGSLRTD
-500 GSSKFGKNNKWGL
+500 GSSKFGANNKWGL
-513 FPSVSA
+513 FPSISA

-525 EPWMPKND
+525 EPWMPQSG
-533 VLDHLRIS
+533 VLDHLRLS

-562 EPNGVAEVN
+562 EPNGIAEVN

-587 LKWEVSRTGNVGV
+587 LKWEVSHTGNVGV

-634 TYPTLVANLGSMRNE
+634 TYPTLIANLGSMRNE
-649 GVEISVGG
+649 GVEVSIGG
-657 TIVKTRD
+657 TIVKTKD
-664 WKFSINANVTWQR
+664 WKLSINANVTWQH

-685 QHGNEWLYAADY
+685 QHGDEWLYAADY

-719 VGQPLGTFYL
+719 VGQPLATFYL
-729 PKCTGLVDNGK
+729 PKCTGLQDNGK

-768 KYKNFDLS
+768 KYKNWDLS
-776 IQINGAFGHK
+776 VQINGAFGHK

-802 LYNVLKTA
+802 FYNVLQAA
-810 PEKKIYDQQVTDYW
+810 PEAKIYDQQVTDYW
-824 LEKGD
+824 LERGD
-829 YIHFDYITL
+829 FVNFDYITL
-838 GYQVPIPTNKVVETL
+838 GYQVPLPVNKVVETL

-874 INSTNINSTIGVDD
+874 INSTNVNSTIGVDD
-888 KHTYPL
+888 KRTYPL

>member
-1 MSGKNCTFAADN
+1 
-13 EKNVI
+13 
-18 MKNYDR
+18 MKHIN
-24 LVNGCRALFVGLI
+24 LII
-37 LLSPINCQLSPLFA
+37 LLSAITLQLSA
-51 QNDTTQ
+51 QSDTVQ
-57 VSQQSAYGTTIGQ
+57 VLPQGAYGTTIG
-70 EDMNNRDQSSNA
+70 EEEMNNRDQSSNA
-82 IDAIRGR
+82 IDVIRGR

-114 SGSSD
+114 SGSND
-119 PLIIVDGVIGDMSLL
+119 PLIIIDGVIGDMSLL
-134 STVNPTDIESF
+134 STVNPTDIKSF

-157 GSRGASGVIEV
+157 GSRGAGGVIEV
-168 TTLKGSEGKLRIHYN
+168 TTLKGEEGRLRIHYN
-183 GSFAAGVVYKTLPM
+183 GSFSTGTVYKTLPM

-204 SFCQS
+204 AYCTSQ
-209 HGLSYMDKGA
+209 GLLFMDKGA
-219 NTNWQK
+219 NTNWQR

-235 HHLAFTGGTKLTTYR
+235 HHLAFTGGTKQTTYR
-250 ASVGFIDD
+250 ASIGYIDD
-258 QYVVKGTGSRSFV
+258 QYVVKNTGTRSFLA
-271 SNVNLTQRMWG
+271 NVNLTQRMWG
-282 DILKINIG
+282 DVLKIDIG
-290 MFGSLQK
+290 MFGSLQQ
-297 SKNAFNE
+297 SKNLFNE
-304 QKLFYSA
+304 QKMFYSA

-323 ASGGWDGDP
+323 AAGGWDGDP
-332 GASQIA
+332 AASQIA

-343 LENISQPS
+343 LENSSQPS

-365 IEQLHLKLLAAYTYH
+365 IEPLHLKLLAAYTYH
-380 RTDES
+380 RMDETLNIPTDE
-385 LSAPTEEGG
+385 GG
-394 LAYRSTGKTHD
+394 TAYRSSGKTHD
-405 ILANMILDYNQTWGI
+405 ILANMILDYNQSWGV
-420 HALSASALAEIS
+420 HALSALALAEINS
-432 TNKAEGFYV
+432 NMSDAFYV
-441 TTYQSGATPLGA
+441 TTYQSGSGSLGS
-453 DRLSGGSLRP
+453 DRLSGGSIRP
-463 WDGTDSYKMGANMV
+463 WDGTDSHKMQANML
-477 SFMGRVSYTI
+477 SFMGRVSYTL

-500 GSSKFGKNNKWGL
+500 GSSKFGANNKWGW

-525 EPWMPKND
+525 EPWMPQNE

-562 EPNGVAEVN
+562 EPNGVSEVS
-571 GKGIT
+571 GKGVT

-587 LKWEVSRTGNVGV
+587 LKWEVSHTGNVGV

-609 VANVSY
+609 VANISH
-615 YNTLITDML
+615 YNTLVTDML

-649 GVEISVGG
+649 GVEISIGG
-657 TIVKTRD
+657 TIVKTKD
-664 WKFSINANVTWQR
+664 WKLSINANVTWQH

-685 QHGNEWLYAADY
+685 KHGDEWLYAADY

-702 VSGAGSHGG
+702 ISGAGSKGG

-719 VGQPLGTFYL
+719 VGQPLATFYL
-729 PKCTGLVDNGK
+729 PQCTGLVDNGK

-768 KYKNFDLS
+768 KYKNWDLS

-786 IFNGTSLAYMN
+786 VFNGTYLAYMN

-802 LYNVLKTA
+802 FYNVLKAA
-810 PEKKIYDQQVTDYW
+810 PEAKIHDQQVTDYW
-824 LEKGD
+824 LERGD
-829 YIHFDYITL
+829 YVNFDYITL
-838 GYQVPIPTNKVVETL
+838 GYQVPLPENKVVETL
-853 RLVLTM
+853 RLVATM
-859 NNIGTISAYS
+859 NNVGTISAYS

-888 KHTYPL
+888 KRTYPL
-894 SHLFTFGLSIG
+894 AYLFTFGLSIG

>member
-1 MSGKNCTFAADN
+1 MR
-13 EKNVI
+13 
-18 MKNYDR
+18 R
-24 LVNGCRALFVGLI
+24 LYPIILMLAVALHV
-37 LLSPINCQLSPLFA
+37 SAQKDSTQLP
-51 QNDTTQ
+51 
-57 VSQQSAYGTTIGQ
+57 VQSAYGTTIGQ

-103 SAVRLRGTVSL
+103 NAVRLRGTVSL
-114 SGSSD
+114 SGSND
-119 PLIIVDGVIGDMSLL
+119 PLIIVDGVLGDMSLL

-145 RILKDASETAQF
+145 RIMKDASETAQF

-183 GSFAAGVVYKTLPM
+183 GSFSAGAVYKTLPM

-204 SFCQS
+204 AYCQS

-219 NTNWQK
+219 NTSWQR
-225 EITRTSFSHH
+225 EISRTSFSHH

-250 ASVGFIDD
+250 ASIGYIDD
-258 QYVVKGTGSRSFV
+258 QYVLKNSGSQSFIA
-271 SNVNLTQRMWG
+271 NVNLTQRMWG
-282 DILKINIG
+282 DLLKIDIG
-290 MFGSLQK
+290 MFGSLQQ
-297 SKNAFNE
+297 SKNPFNE
-304 QKLFYSA
+304 QKLLYSA

-338 NPMAW
+338 NPLAF
-343 LENISQPS
+343 LENSSQPS
-351 DAHLSTNLHLDFKL
+351 DAHISTNLHLDFKL
-365 IEQLHLKLLAAYTYH
+365 IEPLHLKLLAAYTYH
-380 RTDES
+380 RADES
-385 LSAPTEEGG
+385 LTAPTEEGG
-394 LAYRSTGKTHD
+394 MAYRATGKTHD
-405 ILANMILDYNQTWGI
+405 ILANLILDYNQSWGA
-420 HALSASALAEIS
+420 HALSAMALAEIS
-432 TNKAEGFYV
+432 TNRAEGFHV
-441 TTYQSGATPLGA
+441 TTYQAGATLIGA

-463 WDGTDSYKMGANMV
+463 WDGTDSYKMQANML
-477 SFMGRVSYTI
+477 SFMGCVGYTL

-500 GSSKFGKNNKWGL
+500 GSSKFGANNKWGL

-519 SWTISN
+519 SWVISN
-525 EPWMPKND
+525 EPWMSQGG
-533 VLDHLRIS
+533 VLDHLRLS

-587 LKWEVSRTGNVGV
+587 LKWEVSHTGNVSIDV
-600 DLSLFKGRL
+600 SLFKGRL
-609 VANVSY
+609 LANVNY

-634 TYPTLVANLGSMRNE
+634 TYPTLIANMGSMRNE
-649 GVEISVGG
+649 GVEISLGG
-657 TIVKTRD
+657 TIVKTQD
-664 WKFSINANVTWQR
+664 WKLSINANVTWQR

-685 QHGNEWLYAADY
+685 KHGSEWLYAADY

-702 VSGAGSHGG
+702 VNGAGSHGG

-719 VGQPLGTFYL
+719 VGQPLATFYL
-729 PKCTGLVDNGK
+729 PECTGLVDNGK

-768 KYKNFDLS
+768 KYKNWDLS
-776 IQINGAFGHK
+776 VQINGAFGHK
-786 IFNGTSLAYMN
+786 VFNGTYLAYMN

-802 LYNVLKTA
+802 FYNVLAAA
-810 PEKKIYDQQVTDYW
+810 PEAKIYDQQVTDYW
-824 LEKGD
+824 LERGD
-829 YIHFDYITL
+829 YVNFDYITL
-838 GYQVPIPTNKVVETL
+838 GYQVPLPVNKVVETL
-853 RLVLTM
+853 RLVATM
-859 NNIGTISAYS
+859 NNVGTISAYS

-874 INSTNINSTIGVDD
+874 INSTNINSIIGVDD
-888 KHTYPL
+888 KRTYPL
-894 SHLFTFGLSIG
+894 THSFTFGLSIG

>member
-1 MSGKNCTFAADN
+1 
-13 EKNVI
+13 
-18 MKNYDR
+18 
-24 LVNGCRALFVGLI
+24 
-37 LLSPINCQLSPLFA
+37 
-51 QNDTTQ
+51 
-57 VSQQSAYGTTIGQ
+57 
-70 EDMNNRDQSSNA
+70 
-82 IDAIRGR
+82 
-89 VAGMTVDKSGENAM
+89 
-103 SAVRLRGTVSL
+103 
-114 SGSSD
+114 
-119 PLIIVDGVIGDMSLL
+119 MSLL

-168 TTLKGSEGKLRIHYN
+168 RTLRGEEGKLRIHYN
-183 GSFAAGVVYKTLPM
+183 GSFSAGTVYKTLPM
-197 LSADAYR
+197 LSGDAYR
-204 SFCQS
+204 LICQA

-219 NTNWQK
+219 NTNWQN
-225 EITRTSFSHH
+225 EISRTAFSHH

-250 ASVGFIDD
+250 ASVGYIDD
-258 QYVVKGTGSRSFV
+258 QYVVKNTGSRSFIA
-271 SNVNLTQRMWG
+271 NMNLSQRMWD
-282 DILKINIG
+282 DILKIDIG
-290 MFGSLQK
+290 MFGSLQQVK
-297 SKNAFNE
+297 RPFNE

-318 PAERN
+318 GSERN

-343 LENISQPS
+343 LENSSQPS

-365 IEQLHLKLLAAYTYH
+365 IESLHLKILGAYTYH
-380 RTDES
+380 RADES
-385 LSAPTEEGG
+385 LTAPTEEGG

-405 ILANMILDYNQTWGI
+405 VLANMVLDYNQSWGAQ
-420 HALSASALAEIS
+420 ALSAMAMAEINS
-432 TNKAEGFYV
+432 NMSEGFHV
-441 TTYQSGATPLGA
+441 TTYQSGAVLIGA
-453 DRLSGGSLRP
+453 DRLSGGSIRP
-463 WDGTDSYKMGANMV
+463 WEGTDSYRAQANML
-477 SFMGRVSYTI
+477 SFMGRISYTI
-487 LDRYN
+487 LERYN

-500 GSSKFGKNNKWGL
+500 GSSKFGKNNRWGC

-525 EPWMPKND
+525 EPWMPEND
-533 VLDHLRIS
+533 ALDHLRVN
-541 GGYGLSG
+541 GGYGMTG
-548 NQSAIDSYLTMLLY
+548 NQSAIDSYLTMMLY
-562 EPNGVAEVN
+562 EPNGVAEVS

-587 LKWEVSRTGNVGV
+587 LKWEVSHTGNVGV
-600 DLSLFKGRL
+600 DMSLFKGRL

-634 TYPTLVANLGSMRNE
+634 TYPTMIANLGSMRNE
-649 GVEISVGG
+649 GVEVSIGG
-657 TIVKTRD
+657 TIVKTKD

-685 QHGNEWLYAADY
+685 RHGSEYLYAADY

-729 PKCTGLVDNGK
+729 PKCTGLEDNGH

-768 KYKNFDLS
+768 KYKNWDLS

-802 LYNVLKTA
+802 FYNVLQA
-810 PEKKIYDQQVTDYW
+810 ALEKKIYDQQVTDYW

-829 YIHFDYITL
+829 YINFDYITI
-838 GYQVPIPTNKVVETL
+838 GYQVPLPVNKVVETL
-853 RLVLTM
+853 RLVATM

-869 GHTPI
+869 GYTPI
-874 INSTNINSTIGVDD
+874 INSTNVNSTIGVDD
-888 KHTYPL
+888 KRSYPL